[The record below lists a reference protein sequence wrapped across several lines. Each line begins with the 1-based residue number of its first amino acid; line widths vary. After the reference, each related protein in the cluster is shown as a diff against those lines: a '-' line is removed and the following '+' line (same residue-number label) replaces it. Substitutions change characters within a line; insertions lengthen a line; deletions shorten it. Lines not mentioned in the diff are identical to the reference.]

1 MRTWHLIGMVFSVLL
16 ASDALAQP
24 QTQIYR
30 AICDDAATVF
40 EALKRGYGEEP
51 IVAGRSAPESGEGTM
66 TVTVNP
72 LTKTWTIVVV
82 KGTTACVIGGGQDFT
97 IRPVDAPAR

>member
-1 MRTWHLIGMVFSVLL
+1 MRTWHLIGTAFSLLL

-30 AICDDAATVF
+30 ALCDDAATVV

-51 IVAGRSAPESGEGTM
+51 IVAGRSTPESGEGTM

-82 KGTTACVIGGGQDFT
+82 RGGWACVIGGGNDFT
-97 IRPVDAPAR
+97 IRPADDKHN

>member
-1 MRTWHLIGMVFSVLL
+1 MRTYHLIGTAFSLLL
-16 ASDALAQP
+16 ASNALAQP

-30 AICDDAATVF
+30 ALCDDAATVF

-51 IVAGRSAPESGEGTM
+51 IVAGRSVPESGEGTM

-72 LTKTWTIVVV
+72 VTKTWTIIVV
-82 KGTTACVIGGGQDFT
+82 KGTRACVIGGGQDFT
-97 IRPVDAPAR
+97 IRPLDAKLN